1 MRSSWLLFGTF
12 ILACTCSFPEY
23 ASARDRHATPSQNQ
37 EKTPSKFESE
47 SNADGVDQEVLFRR
61 IEDTKELAKI
71 LNVPFNKN
79 FLDKAIDFY
88 AQRGMLTD
96 DPKVTED
103 DIRGFL
109 KEVAGKTDTESLV
122 KVGKEFVQER
132 QQEFRSEQGRPDRDR
147 DGEGDRDRDDDRR
160 DGRRGGRDRDRDGDG
175 RRGSRIGGLMEKMGA
190 ELKELEKIEKELAK
204 GLGAQGTAGT
214 KGVEGSS
221 DGSNGGP
228 GGPTA
233 NLHKPGSGP
242 TSESAA
248 APKDLKSQ
256 IAGSPTAATFVPTPA
271 VSFTTVPAPLLGQ
284 GPVFNDPFVSKPKVE
299 PTTAETKPATVAV
312 TPPPAIN
319 VEPVAPSTE
328 EKPIASIANR
338 LTPRGKSIA
347 AAPLSAPDLQMT
359 KPTTN
364 AAAVEA
370 LPIVAS
376 NGASPATPLAQN
388 ISKSLLPPQEMDDAL
403 DSNGQTTEIGPQVPT
418 PATSTLAATP
428 SSYGGSSES
437 YPSSPPARAAKI
449 VTAGNKV
456 SEPPKSLIE
465 KFRAVIGMENRRHDP
480 SEKISEPV
488 PKRELS
494 RYTVMAET
502 SFLPHFDSNDF
513 PAFIAQSEH
522 PWLVALGALTFLAA
536 CAAVPYYFR
545 RKRRSL

>member
-1 MRSSWLLFGTF
+1 MRSSLLLFGTF
-12 ILACTCSFPEY
+12 ILTAICSFPEY
-23 ASARDRHATPSQNQ
+23 AVARDRHAGPSQSQ
-37 EKTPSKFESE
+37 ESTPSKFESE

-61 IEDTKELAKI
+61 IEDTRELAKI

-122 KVGKEFVQER
+122 KVGKEFVQEK

-147 DGEGDRDRDDDRR
+147 DGDGDRDRDDDRR
-160 DGRRGGRDRDRDGDG
+160 DGRRGGRDRDGDG

-190 ELKELEKIEKELAK
+190 ELKELEKIEKELSKGLSAQAAAGAK
-204 GLGAQGTAGT
+204 GTADGAT
-214 KGVEGSS
+214 EGS
-221 DGSNGGP
+221 GGP
-228 GGPTA
+228 AGGPAA
-233 NLHKPGSGP
+233 NLHKPGSAP
-242 TSESAA
+242 TSENAT

-256 IAGSPTAATFVPTPA
+256 IAGTPTAATFVPAPA

-299 PTTAETKPATVAV
+299 PPTAETKPATAAV

-338 LTPRGKSIA
+338 LIPRGKSIA
-347 AAPLSAPDLQMT
+347 AAPIATADLPET
-359 KPTTN
+359 KPVTN
-364 AAAVEA
+364 AAAIEA
-370 LPIVAS
+370 LPITPPTGAAS
-376 NGASPATPLAQN
+376 TIPLAQN
-388 ISKSLLPPQEMDDAL
+388 DSKSLLPPQEMEDAL
-403 DSNGQTTEIGPQVPT
+403 DSNGQAVELGSKA
-418 PATSTLAATP
+418 PATSSFAAAPT
-428 SSYGGSSES
+428 SFGGSSEN

-465 KFRAVIGMENRRHDP
+465 KFRAVIGMENRRNDP
-480 SEKISEPV
+480 SVNTTEPA
-488 PKRELS
+488 PKREIS

-522 PWLVALGALTFLAA
+522 PWLVSLSALTFLAA

-545 RKRRSL
+545 RKRRTR